1 MNLGERDAFI
11 RGFSLAV
18 RLMVEVMS
26 GEIIWRALFRPVSRE
41 KKNGACT
48 RPRPTK
54 PTQAVCRGLWAKKHR
69 PAECR
74 AVNAFCHN
82 FFRKWFQV
90 VISEDNLSVDVFNLS
105 AKSITTLKIFPQY
118 NWNKSPVQSRQENGK
133 NCFHSRHRL
142 QLTRVYTI
150 RYNYSERI

>member
-18 RLMVEVMS
+18 RLMVEV
-26 GEIIWRALFRPVSRE
+26 
-41 KKNGACT
+41 GACT

-74 AVNAFCHN
+74 AVNTFCHN
-82 FFRKWFQV
+82 FL
-90 VISEDNLSVDVFNLS
+90 ETVF
-105 AKSITTLKIFPQY
+105 
-118 NWNKSPVQSRQENGK
+118 G
-133 NCFHSRHRL
+133 RHTFLR
-142 QLTRVYTI
+142 TF
-150 RYNYSERI
+150 